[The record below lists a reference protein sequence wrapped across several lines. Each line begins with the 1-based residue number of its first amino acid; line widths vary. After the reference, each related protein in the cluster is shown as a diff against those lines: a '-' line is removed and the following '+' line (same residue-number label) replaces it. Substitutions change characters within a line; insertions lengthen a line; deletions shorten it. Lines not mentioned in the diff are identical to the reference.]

1 MAERERFYARMYNN
15 IGGRNVITD
24 RMRRLLWIGMLLV
37 ALQARAQF
45 DVAFTNS
52 WALQSWYN
60 PAAAGVYGQLD
71 VHAAY
76 SQQMA
81 GFSGA
86 PATMALTADLPLWF
100 FGPSHGAGVGF
111 MNDKAGLFTT
121 KKIYLQYA
129 YHQKL
134 GKGRLSVGLRPV
146 ILTEGFDGSKADTE
160 DSSDPAFAT
169 SQVNGTAFDLDAGLR
184 YTYKQVWYAG
194 LSAAHL
200 MGPTIR
206 LGDDKSHE
214 LKVDP
219 TFYAMGGYKFRF
231 RNPQYAVATDAL
243 LRTDLNEW
251 RADVSARLMYDGAK
265 HKLYGGVMYSPTYSV
280 GVMLGIN
287 FHGINIGYS
296 YEVYTGGIGAL
307 NGTHEVMLGYQ
318 TDLNLFKKGKNLH
331 KSVRLL

>member
-1 MAERERFYARMYNN
+1 
-15 IGGRNVITD
+15 
-24 RMRRLLWIGMLLV
+24 MLLV

-100 FGPSHGAGVGF
+100 FGPSHGAGLGF

-184 YTYKQVWYAG
+184 YTYKQIWYAG

-200 MGPTIR
+200 LGPTIR
-206 LGDDKSHE
+206 LGDDKSYE

-231 RNPQYAVATDAL
+231 RNPQ
-243 LRTDLNEW
+243 
-251 RADVSARLMYDGAK
+251 YDGAK